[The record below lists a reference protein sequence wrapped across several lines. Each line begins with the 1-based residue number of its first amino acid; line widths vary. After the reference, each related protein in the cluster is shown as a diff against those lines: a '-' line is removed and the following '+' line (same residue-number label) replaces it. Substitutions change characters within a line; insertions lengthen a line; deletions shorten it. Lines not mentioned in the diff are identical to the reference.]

1 MSDCEKLL
9 GGLSDYLDG
18 NELSELCVELKK
30 HMAGC
35 TKCRLV
41 VDSALKTIRLYKGED
56 LVEFPED
63 SRVRLHNSL
72 RQAWKGRKGGNTS
85 GQG

>member
-1 MSDCEKLL
+1 MSECEKFL

-18 NELSELCVELKK
+18 NEQSELCAELTK

-41 VDSALKTIRLYKGED
+41 VDSASKTIRLYKGDD
-56 LVEFPED
+56 LVEFPDD
-63 SRVRLHNSL
+63 SRLRLHNRL
-72 RQAWKGRKGGNTS
+72 HPAWMDRKGK
-85 GQG
+85 

>member
-1 MSDCEKLL
+1 MSECEKLL

-18 NELSELCVELKK
+18 NEQSELCAELKK
-30 HMAGC
+30 HMEGC

-41 VDSALKTIRLYKGED
+41 VDSASKTIRLYKGDD

-63 SRVRLHNSL
+63 SRLRLHNNL
-72 RQAWKGRKGGNTS
+72 RQAWNDRKGA
-85 GQG
+85 

>member
-9 GGLSDYLDG
+9 GGLSDLLDG
-18 NELSELCVELKK
+18 NEQSELCAELKI

-41 VDSALKTIRLYKGED
+41 VDSALKTIRLYKGDD

-63 SRVRLHNSL
+63 SRLRLHNSL
-72 RQAWKGRKGGNTS
+72 RRAWNDRKGA
-85 GQG
+85 